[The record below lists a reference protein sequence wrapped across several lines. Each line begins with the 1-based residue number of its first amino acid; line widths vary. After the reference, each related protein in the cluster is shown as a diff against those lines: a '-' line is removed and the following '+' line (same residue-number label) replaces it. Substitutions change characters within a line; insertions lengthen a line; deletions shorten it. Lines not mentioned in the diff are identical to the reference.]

1 MKMLSA
7 TLTLGLILLAASQT
21 RAETDSCNVPDNL
34 VETFARLPRVGL
46 SVKRDHKLEILV
58 LSAAPKFS
66 GEASSLK
73 SYPYYLESELRER
86 LKGTDV
92 HVFAQS
98 EPRKTTIEIA
108 KDLPRLLA
116 ERQPVLV
123 VWQTGTVEAMRG
135 IDPDGYG
142 RTLDSGVAALQNGGA
157 DVVLVNQQFSP
168 RTDFMFDGAPYTENM
183 RWVSRTR
190 DTPLFNRYEV
200 MKYWGETGAFDL
212 TALKNDGTY
221 EKVHR
226 CIGRLIADLVMRAAS
241 LSGTVER

>member
-1 MKMLSA
+1 MRMLSA
-7 TLTLGLILLAASQT
+7 ALTLVLLAAGSA
-21 RAETDSCNVPDNL
+21 RATDSCDVPDSL
-34 VETFARLPRVGL
+34 VETFARLPRVGF
-46 SVKRDHKLEILV
+46 SVKRDHKLEIVV

-66 GEASSLK
+66 GEASNLK

-92 HVFAQS
+92 HVFGQS
-98 EPRKTTIEIA
+98 EPRKTIVEVI

-135 IDPDGYG
+135 IDPDGFG
-142 RTLDSGVAALQNGGA
+142 RALDSGVAALQNGGA
-157 DVVLVNQQFSP
+157 DVVLINQQFSP
-168 RTDFMFDGAPYTENM
+168 RTDFMFDGGPYTENM
-183 RWVSRTR
+183 RWVSQTR
-190 DTPLFNRYEV
+190 DIPLFNRYEV

>member
-1 MKMLSA
+1 MRTLSA
-7 TLTLGLILLAASQT
+7 AFILTLLAVSPIA
-21 RAETDSCNVPDNL
+21 AADSCDVPANL
-34 VETFARLPRVGL
+34 VETFARLPRVGAA
-46 SVKRDHKLEILV
+46 VKRDHKLEIVV
-58 LSAAPKFS
+58 LSAAPKLS
-66 GEASSLK
+66 GEASSLN
-73 SYPYYLESELRER
+73 SYPYYLESDLRER
-86 LKGTDV
+86 LKGTEV
-92 HVFAQS
+92 HVFAQA
-98 EPRKTTIEIA
+98 EPRRTVIEVA
-108 KDLPRLLA
+108 KDLPRLVSD
-116 ERQPVLV
+116 RHPHLV

-142 RTLDSGVAALQNGGA
+142 RMLDSGVAALQNGGA

-183 RWVSRTR
+183 RWVSQTR
-190 DTPLFNRYEV
+190 DIPLFNRYEV

>member
-1 MKMLSA
+1 MRMLSA
-7 TLTLGLILLAASQT
+7 ALMLALLAAGPT
-21 RAETDSCNVPDNL
+21 RAAADSCDVPDNL

-46 SVKRDHKLEILV
+46 SVKRDHKLEIVV
-58 LSAAPKFS
+58 LSAAPKLS

-98 EPRKTTIEIA
+98 EPRKTILEIA
-108 KDLPRLLA
+108 RDLPHLLS

-123 VWQTGTVEAMRG
+123 IWQTGTVEAMRG

-142 RTLDSGVAALQNGGA
+142 RALDSSVAALQNGGA
-157 DVVLVNQQFSP
+157 DVVLINQQFSP
-168 RTDFMFDGAPYTENM
+168 RTDFMFDGGPYTENM
-183 RWVSRTR
+183 RWVSQTR
-190 DTPLFNRYEV
+190 DIPLFNRYEV
-200 MKYWGETGAFDL
+200 MKYWGETGTFDL

>member
-1 MKMLSA
+1 MKMLSVA
-7 TLTLGLILLAASQT
+7 LTLVLLAAGSA
-21 RAETDSCNVPDNL
+21 RAAADNQCDVPDNL
-34 VETFARLPRVGL
+34 VETIARLPRVGL

-58 LSAAPKFS
+58 LSAAPKLS

-73 SYPYYLESELRER
+73 SYPYYLENELRER

-98 EPRKTTIEIA
+98 EPRKTILEVA
-108 KDLPRLLA
+108 KDLPRLLT

-123 VWQTGTVEAMRG
+123 IWQTGTVEAMRG

-142 RTLDSGVAALQNGGA
+142 RALDSGVAALQNGGA

-168 RTDFMFDGAPYTENM
+168 RTDFMFDGGPYTENM
-183 RWVSRTR
+183 RWVSQTR
-190 DTPLFNRYEV
+190 DIPLFNRYEV

-221 EKVHR
+221 EKVHT

>member
-1 MKMLSA
+1 MRMLSA
-7 TLTLGLILLAASQT
+7 ALMLALLTAGPT
-21 RAETDSCNVPDNL
+21 RAAADSCDVPDNL

-46 SVKRDHKLEILV
+46 SVKRDHKLEIVV
-58 LSAAPKFS
+58 LSAAPKLS
-66 GEASSLK
+66 GEANSLK

-86 LKGTDV
+86 LKGADV

-98 EPRKTTIEIA
+98 EPRKTILEIA
-108 KDLPRLLA
+108 RNLPHLLS

-123 VWQTGTVEAMRG
+123 IWQTGTVEAMRG

-142 RTLDSGVAALQNGGA
+142 RALDSSVAALQNGGA
-157 DVVLVNQQFSP
+157 DVVLINQQFSP
-168 RTDFMFDGAPYTENM
+168 RTDFMFDGGPYTENM
-183 RWVSRTR
+183 RWVSQTR
-190 DTPLFNRYEV
+190 DIPLFNRYEV

>member
-7 TLTLGLILLAASQT
+7 TLMLVLLAAGPA
-21 RAETDSCNVPDNL
+21 RAVADSCDVPNNL
-34 VETFARLPRVGL
+34 VETLARLPRVGL
-46 SVKRDHKLEILV
+46 SVKRDRKLEILV
-58 LSAAPKFS
+58 LSAAPRLS

-73 SYPYYLESELRER
+73 SYPYYLENELRER

-92 HVFAQS
+92 HVFAQA
-98 EPRKTTIEIA
+98 EPRKTILEVA
-108 KDLPRLLA
+108 KDLPRLLT
-116 ERQPVLV
+116 ERQPILV
-123 VWQTGTVEAMRG
+123 IWQTGTVEAMRG

-142 RTLDSGVAALQNGGA
+142 RALDSGVAALQNGGA
-157 DVVLVNQQFSP
+157 DVVLINQQFSP
-168 RTDFMFDGAPYTENM
+168 RTDFMFDGGPYTENM
-183 RWVSRTR
+183 RWVSQAR
-190 DTPLFNRYEV
+190 DIPLFNRYEV

-221 EKVHR
+221 EKVHT

>member
-1 MKMLSA
+1 MRMLSVA
-7 TLTLGLILLAASQT
+7 LTLALLATSPGVA
-21 RAETDSCNVPDNL
+21 ADNCGVPDNL
-34 VETFARLPRVGL
+34 VETFARLPRVAL
-46 SVKRDHKLEILV
+46 SVKRDHRLEIVV
-58 LSAAPKFS
+58 LSAAPLLS

-73 SYPYYLESELRER
+73 SYPYYLENELRER

-92 HVFAQS
+92 HVFAQA
-98 EPRKTTIEIA
+98 EPRKSIIEISR
-108 KDLPRLLA
+108 DLPRILS

-123 VWQTGTVEAMRG
+123 IWQTGTVEAMRG

-142 RTLDSGVAALQNGGA
+142 RSLNASVAALQKGGA
-157 DVVLVNQQFSP
+157 DVALVNQQFSP

-183 RWVSRTR
+183 RWVSQTR
-190 DTPLFNRYEV
+190 DIPLFNRYEV

-226 CIGRLIADLVMRAAS
+226 CIGRLLADLVMRAAS
-241 LSGTVER
+241 LSGSVER

>member
-1 MKMLSA
+1 MRVLSA
-7 TLTLGLILLAASQT
+7 TLTLVLLAAAPG
-21 RAETDSCNVPDNL
+21 RAAADGCDVPDNL

-46 SVKRDHKLEILV
+46 SVKHDHKLEIMV

-73 SYPYYLESELRER
+73 SYPYYLENELREQ

-98 EPRKTTIEIA
+98 EPRKTILEMI
-108 KDLPRLLA
+108 KDLPHIIS
-116 ERQPVLV
+116 ERHPVLV
-123 VWQTGTVEAMRG
+123 IWQTGTVEAMRG

-142 RTLDSGVAALQNGGA
+142 RALDSGVAALQSGDA

-168 RTDFMFDGAPYTENM
+168 RTDFMFDGGPYTENM
-183 RWVSRTR
+183 RWVSQTR
-190 DTPLFNRYEV
+190 DIPLFNRYEV

-226 CIGRLIADLVMRAAS
+226 CIGRLIADLIMRAAS

>member
-7 TLTLGLILLAASQT
+7 ALTFVLLAAVPS
-21 RAETDSCNVPDNL
+21 AAADVCHVPDNL
-34 VETFARLPRVGL
+34 VQTFARLPRVGF
-46 SVKRDHKLEILV
+46 SVKRDHKLEVVV
-58 LSAAPKFS
+58 LSAAPTQT
-66 GEASSLK
+66 GEASGLK
-73 SYPYYLESELRER
+73 SYPYYLERELRER

-92 HVFAQS
+92 HVFAQA
-98 EPRKTTIEIA
+98 EPRKTIIEVA
-108 KDLPRLLA
+108 KSLPRILS
-116 ERQPVLV
+116 EREPVLV
-123 VWQTGTVEAMRG
+123 IWQTGTVEAMRG

-142 RTLDSGVAALQNGGA
+142 RALDSGVAALQKAGA
-157 DVVLVNQQFSP
+157 DVILVNQQFSP
-168 RTDFMFDGAPYTENM
+168 RTDFMFDGGPYTENM
-183 RWVSRTR
+183 RWVSQTR
-190 DTPLFNRYEV
+190 DIPLFNRYDV

>member
-1 MKMLSA
+1 MRMLSA
-7 TLTLGLILLAASQT
+7 ALTLVLLAAGSA
-21 RAETDSCNVPDNL
+21 RAADSCDVPNNL
-34 VETFARLPRVGL
+34 VETFARLPRVGF
-46 SVKRDHKLEILV
+46 SVKRDHKLEIVV
-58 LSAAPKFS
+58 LSAAPKLS
-66 GEASSLK
+66 GEASNLK

-92 HVFAQS
+92 HVFGQS
-98 EPRKTTIEIA
+98 EPRKTIIEVI

-142 RTLDSGVAALQNGGA
+142 RALDSGVAALQNGGA
-157 DVVLVNQQFSP
+157 DVILINQQFSP
-168 RTDFMFDGAPYTENM
+168 RTDFMFDGGPYTENM
-183 RWVSRTR
+183 RWVSQTR
-190 DTPLFNRYEV
+190 DIPLFNRYEV

>member
-1 MKMLSA
+1 MRMLSVA
-7 TLTLGLILLAASQT
+7 LSLVLLAADPV
-21 RAETDSCNVPDNL
+21 RAETDRCDVPDNL
-34 VETFARLPRVGL
+34 VETFARLPRVGF
-46 SVKRDHKLEILV
+46 SVKRDHKLEIVV
-58 LSAAPKFS
+58 LSAAPRLS
-66 GEASSLK
+66 GEASDLK

-92 HVFAQS
+92 HVFAQA
-98 EPRKTTIEIA
+98 EPRKTIIEVA
-108 KDLPRLLA
+108 KDLPRILS

-142 RTLDSGVAALQNGGA
+142 RALDAGVAALQKGGA
-157 DVVLVNQQFSP
+157 DVVLINQQYSP
-168 RTDFMFDGAPYTENM
+168 RTDFMFDGGPYTENM
-183 RWVSRTR
+183 RWVSQTR
-190 DTPLFNRYEV
+190 DIPLFNRYEV

>member
-1 MKMLSA
+1 MLSA
-7 TLTLGLILLAASQT
+7 TLTLGLILLAAGPT
-21 RAETDSCNVPDNL
+21 RAETDNCNVPGKL
-34 VETFARLPRVGL
+34 VETFARLPRVGF

-58 LSAAPKFS
+58 LSAAPKIA

-92 HVFAQS
+92 HVYAQS

-108 KDLPRLLA
+108 KDLPRLLT
-116 ERQPVLV
+116 ERRPVLV
-123 VWQTGTVEAMRG
+123 IWQTGTVEAMRG

-168 RTDFMFDGAPYTENM
+168 RTDFMFDGIPYTENM
-183 RWVSRTR
+183 RWVSQTR
-190 DTPLFNRYEV
+190 DIPLFNRYEV

-226 CIGRLIADLVMRAAS
+226 CIGRLIADLVMQAAS

>member
-1 MKMLSA
+1 MRMLSA
-7 TLTLGLILLAASQT
+7 ALMLALLAAGPT
-21 RAETDSCNVPDNL
+21 RAAADSCDVPDNL

-46 SVKRDHKLEILV
+46 SVKRDHKLEIVV
-58 LSAAPKFS
+58 LSAAPKLS

-98 EPRKTTIEIA
+98 EPRKTILEIA
-108 KDLPRLLA
+108 RDLPHLLS

-123 VWQTGTVEAMRG
+123 IWQTGTVEAMRG

-142 RTLDSGVAALQNGGA
+142 RALDSNVAALQNGGA
-157 DVVLVNQQFSP
+157 DVVLINQQFSP
-168 RTDFMFDGAPYTENM
+168 RTDFMFDGGPYTENM
-183 RWVSRTR
+183 RWVSQTR
-190 DTPLFNRYEV
+190 DIPLFNRYEV

-226 CIGRLIADLVMRAAS
+226 CIGRLIADLVIRAAS

>member
-1 MKMLSA
+1 MRMLSA
-7 TLTLGLILLAASQT
+7 ALTIVLLAAGPA
-21 RAETDSCNVPDNL
+21 RAEADSCDVPDNL

-46 SVKRDHKLEILV
+46 SFKRDHKLEIVV
-58 LSAAPKFS
+58 LSAAPKLS

-98 EPRKTTIEIA
+98 EPRKTILEVI
-108 KDLPRLLA
+108 KDLPRLLS

-142 RTLDSGVAALQNGGA
+142 RALDSGVAALQSGGA
-157 DVVLVNQQFSP
+157 DVVLVNQQYSP
-168 RTDFMFDGAPYTENM
+168 RTDFMFDGGPYTENM
-183 RWVSRTR
+183 RWVSQTR
-190 DTPLFNRYEV
+190 DIPLFNRYEV

>member
-1 MKMLSA
+1 MLSA
-7 TLTLGLILLAASQT
+7 ALTLVLLAVGAA
-21 RAETDSCNVPDNL
+21 RAADECDVPNSL
-34 VETFARLPRVGL
+34 VETFARLPRVGF
-46 SVKRDHKLEILV
+46 SVKRDRKLEIVV
-58 LSAAPKFS
+58 LSAAPKLS

-98 EPRKTTIEIA
+98 EPRKTILEIA
-108 KDLPRLLA
+108 RDLPRLLS

-123 VWQTGTVEAMRG
+123 IWQTGTVEAMRG

-142 RTLDSGVAALQNGGA
+142 RALDSGVAALQKGGA
-157 DVVLVNQQFSP
+157 DVVLINQQYSP
-168 RTDFMFDGAPYTENM
+168 RTDFMFDGGPYTENM
-183 RWVSRTR
+183 RWVSQTR
-190 DTPLFNRYEV
+190 DIPLFNRYEV

-221 EKVHR
+221 EKIHR

>member
-1 MKMLSA
+1 
-7 TLTLGLILLAASQT
+7 
-21 RAETDSCNVPDNL
+21 VPDNL

-46 SVKRDHKLEILV
+46 SVKRDHRLEVLV
-58 LSAAPKFS
+58 LSAAPKLS

-73 SYPYYLESELRER
+73 SYPYYLESELQQR
-86 LKGTDV
+86 LKGTEV

-98 EPRKTTIEIA
+98 EPRKTINEVA
-108 KDLPRLLA
+108 RDLSRLIS
-116 ERQPVLV
+116 ERHPVLV

-142 RTLDSGVAALQNGGA
+142 RALNASVAALQSGGA
-157 DVVLVNQQFSP
+157 DVVLINQQFSP

-183 RWVSRTR
+183 RWVSQTR
-190 DTPLFNRYEV
+190 DIPLFNRYEV

-221 EKVHR
+221 EKVHG

>member
-7 TLTLGLILLAASQT
+7 ALTLVLLAAVSA
-21 RAETDSCNVPDNL
+21 RAADECEVPDSL
-34 VETFARLPRVGL
+34 VETFARLPRVGF
-46 SVKRDHKLEILV
+46 SVKRDHKLEIVV
-58 LSAAPKFS
+58 LSAAPKLS

-98 EPRKTTIEIA
+98 EPRKSVIEVI
-108 KDLPRLLA
+108 KDLPRLLT

-142 RTLDSGVAALQNGGA
+142 RTLDSGVAALQSGGA
-157 DVVLVNQQFSP
+157 DVVLINQQFSP

-183 RWVSRTR
+183 RWVSQTR
-190 DTPLFNRYEV
+190 DIPLFNRYEV

>member
-1 MKMLSA
+1 MRTFSVPL
-7 TLTLGLILLAASQT
+7 LLVLLAASPY
-21 RAETDSCNVPDNL
+21 AAADDCDVPDNL
-34 VETFARLPRVGL
+34 VETFARLPHVDL
-46 SVKRDHKLEILV
+46 SAKHDHKLEILV
-58 LSAAPKFS
+58 LSAAPKLS
-66 GEASSLK
+66 GEASTLK

-86 LKGTDV
+86 LKGVDV

-98 EPRKTTIEIA
+98 EPRKTIVEVA
-108 KDLPRLLA
+108 KDLPRFLS

-123 VWQTGTVEAMRG
+123 IWQTGTVEAMRG

-142 RTLDSGVAALQNGGA
+142 RALDAGVAALQRGGA
-157 DVVLVNQQFSP
+157 DVILVNQQFSP

-183 RWVSRTR
+183 RWVSQTR
-190 DTPLFNRYEV
+190 DIPLFNRYEV

-226 CIGRLIADLVMRAAS
+226 CIGRLIADLVIRAAS

>member
-1 MKMLSA
+1 MKALFA
-7 TLTLGLILLAASQT
+7 ALPFALLASMPAT
-21 RAETDSCNVPDNL
+21 ADVCDVPDNL
-34 VETFARLPRVGL
+34 VETFAQLPRVGL
-46 SVKRDHKLEILV
+46 SVKRDHKLEIVV

-73 SYPYYLESELRER
+73 NYPYYLESELRER

-98 EPRKTTIEIA
+98 EPRKTVIEVA
-108 KDLPRLLA
+108 RDLPHILS
-116 ERQPVLV
+116 ERHPVLV

-142 RTLDSGVAALQNGGA
+142 RALNAAIAALQSGGA
-157 DVVLVNQQFSP
+157 DVVLVNQQYSP

-183 RWVSRTR
+183 RWVSQTR
-190 DTPLFNRYEV
+190 DIPLFNRYEV
-200 MKYWGETGAFDL
+200 MKHWGETGAFDL

-221 EKVHR
+221 EKVHG

>member
-1 MKMLSA
+1 MRMLSA
-7 TLTLGLILLAASQT
+7 TLTLVLLLAAGSA
-21 RAETDSCNVPDNL
+21 RAADSCDVPDNL

-58 LSAAPKFS
+58 LSAAPKLS
-66 GEASSLK
+66 GEANSLK

-98 EPRKTTIEIA
+98 EPRKTILEVT
-108 KDLPRLLA
+108 KDLSRLLS
-116 ERQPVLV
+116 ERQPILV
-123 VWQTGTVEAMRG
+123 IWQTGTVEAMRG

-142 RTLDSGVAALQNGGA
+142 RALDSGVAALQSGGA

-168 RTDFMFDGAPYTENM
+168 RTDFMFDGGPYTENM
-183 RWVSRTR
+183 RWVSQTR
-190 DTPLFNRYEV
+190 DIPLFNRYEV

-221 EKVHR
+221 EKVHT

>member
-1 MKMLSA
+1 MRA
-7 TLTLGLILLAASQT
+7 PFAALTLALLAASPP
-21 RAETDSCNVPDNL
+21 AAADSCDVPDNL
-34 VETFARLPRVGL
+34 VETLARLPRVGL
-46 SVKRDHKLEILV
+46 SVKRDHRLEVVV
-58 LSAAPKFS
+58 LSAAPKLS

-73 SYPYYLESELRER
+73 SYPYYLENELRER
-86 LKGTDV
+86 LKGTEV

-98 EPRKTTIEIA
+98 EPRKTVGEVA
-108 KDLPRLLA
+108 RDLPRLLA
-116 ERQPVLV
+116 ERHPDLV

-142 RTLDSGVAALQNGGA
+142 RVLNAAVAALQNSGA
-157 DVVLVNQQFSP
+157 DVVLINQQFSP
-168 RTDFMFDGAPYTENM
+168 RTDFMFDGSPYTENM
-183 RWVSRTR
+183 RWVSQTR
-190 DTPLFNRYEV
+190 DIPLFNRYEV

-221 EKVHR
+221 EKIHG

>member
-1 MKMLSA
+1 MLSA
-7 TLTLGLILLAASQT
+7 ALTLVLLAVGAA
-21 RAETDSCNVPDNL
+21 RAADECDVPNSL
-34 VETFARLPRVGL
+34 VETFARLPRVGF
-46 SVKRDHKLEILV
+46 SVKRDRKLEIVV
-58 LSAAPKFS
+58 LSAAPKLS

-98 EPRKTTIEIA
+98 EPRKTILEIA
-108 KDLPRLLA
+108 RDLSRLLS

-123 VWQTGTVEAMRG
+123 IWQTGTVEAMRG

-142 RTLDSGVAALQNGGA
+142 RALDSGVAALQKGGA
-157 DVVLVNQQFSP
+157 DVVLINQQYSP
-168 RTDFMFDGAPYTENM
+168 RTDFMFDGGPYTENM
-183 RWVSRTR
+183 RWVSQTR
-190 DTPLFNRYEV
+190 DIPLFNRYEV

-221 EKVHR
+221 EKIHR

-241 LSGTVER
+241 LSVTVER

>member
-1 MKMLSA
+1 MRMLSA
-7 TLTLGLILLAASQT
+7 TLTLGLILLAAGPT
-21 RAETDSCNVPDNL
+21 RAETDSCNVPSNL
-34 VETFARLPRVGL
+34 VETLARLPRVGF
-46 SVKRDHKLEILV
+46 SVKRDRKLEILV

-108 KDLPRLLA
+108 KDLPRLLT

-123 VWQTGTVEAMRG
+123 IWQTGTVEAMRG

-157 DVVLVNQQFSP
+157 DVILVNQQFSP
-168 RTDFMFDGAPYTENM
+168 RTDFMFDGMPYTENM
-183 RWVSRTR
+183 RWVSQTR

-212 TALKNDGTY
+212 TALKNNGTY

-226 CIGRLIADLVMRAAS
+226 CIGRLIADLVMQAAS